1 MAATAPRISDQK
13 KKVANL
19 EVAVDPEAAAEEA
32 GLRYV
37 TDRNTGYAR
46 KRNGDDWEYFDADLE
61 RITDE
66 KRLMRIRRLAIPP
79 AWDRVWICPSPN
91 GHLQATGYDARR
103 RKQYLYHE
111 RWREVRD
118 EAKYEKM
125 VLFGQALPKIRKR
138 VEKDLSL
145 PNLPR
150 KKVLATIVELL
161 DRTFIRI
168 GNEEYAKQN
177 KSFGLTTL
185 RNRHVDVEGITV
197 RFQFRGKS
205 GVKHEKEL
213 VDRRVAKIIRKLQ
226 DLPGQELFQYL
237 DDNGERRSVTSQD
250 VNDYLKEIT
259 GDDFSAKDFR
269 TWAGTVLA
277 CLALKT
283 QQGFTTKKEAKAKV
297 KDAISA
303 VAHILGNTPSVCR
316 KCYIHPTVV
325 ESYFDGTLI
334 EALKQQTAETLLE
347 KIDDLREEEIAV
359 LKFLRTRLQ
368 KDGDSQAPRSRHR

>member
-46 KRNGDDWEYFDADLE
+46 KRNGDDWEYFDADVE
-61 RITDE
+61 RITDK

-185 RNRHVDVEGITV
+185 RNRHVDVKGITV

-213 VDRRVAKIIRKLQ
+213 VDRRVAKIISKLQ

-237 DDNGERRSVTSQD
+237 DDNGELRSVTSED

-283 QQGFTTKKEAKAKV
+283 QQGFTTRKEAKAKV

-316 KCYIHPTVV
+316 KCYIHPTVL

-347 KIDDLREEEIAV
+347 KLDDLREEEIAV

-368 KDGDSQAPRSRHR
+368 KDGDSQAPRCRHR

>member
-1 MAATAPRISDQK
+1 VATSAPTLQKEKKAA
-13 KKVANL
+13 KVEVVNDPI
-19 EVAVDPEAAAEEA
+19 EVAEDA

-37 TDRNTGYAR
+37 SDDQPGYTRKPKGDHFEFFDTDG
-46 KRNGDDWEYFDADLE
+46 KP
-61 RITDE
+61 IPDE
-66 KRLMRIRRLAIPP
+66 TRLLRIRRLAIPP
-79 AWDRVWICPSPN
+79 AYKDVWICPSPN
-91 GHLQATGYDARR
+91 GHIQATARDARR

-213 VDRRVAKIIRKLQ
+213 TDRRVAKIIRKLQ

-237 DDNGERRSVTSQD
+237 DDNGERRSVASQD
-250 VNDYLKEIT
+250 VNDYLREIT

-277 CLALKT
+277 SLALRT
-283 QQGFTTKKEAKAKV
+283 QQGFTTRKEAKAKV

-303 VAHILGNTPSVCR
+303 VAHILGNTPPVCR
-316 KCYIHPTVV
+316 KCYIHPIVL
-325 ESYFDGTLI
+325 ESYLDGTLI

-368 KDGDSQAPRSRHR
+368 KNGDSRA

>member
-1 MAATAPRISDQK
+1 M
-13 KKVANL
+13 
-19 EVAVDPEAAAEEA
+19 
-32 GLRYV
+32 
-37 TDRNTGYAR
+37 
-46 KRNGDDWEYFDADLE
+46 
-61 RITDE
+61 
-66 KRLMRIRRLAIPP
+66 
-79 AWDRVWICPSPN
+79 
-91 GHLQATGYDARR
+91 
-103 RKQYLYHE
+103 
-111 RWREVRD
+111 RD
-118 EAKYEKM
+118 EAKDQKM

-283 QQGFTTKKEAKAKV
+283 QQGFTTRKEAKAKV

-316 KCYIHPTVV
+316 KCYIHPAVL
-325 ESYFDGTLI
+325 ESYFDVTLI

-359 LKFLRTRLQ
+359 LKFLSGLGCRRTATRKPRDPPPMMITSRRLGEAVRSPRLIIPIYTQICPSAGVKPRLVRAAEALDGRFGSARGRSSKTPDPSFIARWLAPTIYATRIRRHYKRPERTRI
-368 KDGDSQAPRSRHR
+368 KKISKISPIPPDG